1 MQSHC
6 IIKFCVSA
14 VPELPLGSTAEQET
28 DSNLPG
34 PDNII
39 NGAGELQVLQGLIR
53 IVYRI

>member
-14 VPELPLGSTAEQET
+14 VAELPLGSTAEQGT

-34 PDNII
+34 ADNVV
-39 NGAGELQVLQGLIR
+39 NGAGELQVL
-53 IVYRI
+53 